1 MKIKVPDR
9 SPVRVDFR
17 EPRLEQLS
25 DFVKVLYI
33 SETDMD
39 IDVPKAETYFQVG
52 MTIEGTVCAFPGTGT
67 SGIKCF
73 VKAVS
78 SSRCNLLFEK
88 VEPNKPLLDYL
99 QQRESL
105 EKVSQQTYKPAE
117 DIGKVMFTKFMEDQK
132 KPKGPLKK
140 KVLIVDD
147 AIAVHDR
154 FRAAF
159 IENGLEVLQA
169 VNGME
174 GIKQALEAMPDIIL
188 MDVNMPK
195 MTGIEATRIIKSNPR
210 TSGIPICMFTTEG
223 EQDLIVQAI
232 KIGAKDYVIKTSDA
246 ALVIQRIRKIIGEG

>member
-1 MKIKVPDR
+1 MKIKVPDNA
-9 SPVRVDFR
+9 PVRVDFR
-17 EPRLEQLS
+17 DPRLEQLS
-25 DFVKVLYI
+25 EFVKVLFI
-33 SETDMD
+33 SETDAD
-39 IDVPKAETYFQVG
+39 LEVPKAETYFQVG
-52 MTIEGTVCAFPGTGT
+52 MTIEGTVFTFPGTGT
-67 SGIKCF
+67 SVIKCF

-78 SSRCNLLFEK
+78 STRCNLLFEK
-88 VEPNKPLLDYL
+88 VEPRNPLLEYL
-99 QQRESL
+99 QQQESI
-105 EKVSQQTYKPAE
+105 EKVSQQTYKPVGE
-117 DIGKVMFTKFMEDQK
+117 IGKVMFSKFMEDQN
-132 KPKGPLKK
+132 KPKGPKKK

-223 EQDLIVQAI
+223 EQDFIVQAI
-232 KIGAKDYVIKTSDA
+232 KIGAKDYIIKTLDV
-246 ALVIQRIRKIIGEG
+246 ALVVQRIRKIIGDG